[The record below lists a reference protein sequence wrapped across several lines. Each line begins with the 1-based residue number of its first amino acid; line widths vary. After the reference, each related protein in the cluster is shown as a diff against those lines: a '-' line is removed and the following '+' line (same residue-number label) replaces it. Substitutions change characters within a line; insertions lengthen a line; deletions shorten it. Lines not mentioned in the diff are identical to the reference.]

1 MLGCCSV
8 IYINGNGSAQKW
20 IYRDSVNADRNE
32 NVNTGINENR
42 TNKKLISGSEKN
54 ENAFKT
60 GSI

>member
-1 MLGCCSV
+1 V